1 MKYTVVLEKGESSYG
16 ACVPDLPGC
25 VAVGE
30 SREETLAL
38 LKEAIDFHID
48 GLLAD
53 GTPLPRPRCD
63 FTQIEVADRR

>member
-1 MKYTVVLEKGESSYG
+1 MKYTAVLEKGESRYG
-16 ACVPDLPGC
+16 AYVPDLPGC

-38 LKEAIDFHID
+38 LKESVDFHID

-53 GTPLPRPRCD
+53 GTPLPRPRRD

>member
-1 MKYTVVLEKGESSYG
+1 MKYTAVLEKGESSHG
-16 ACVPDLPGC
+16 AWVPDLPGC

-38 LKEAIDFHID
+38 LKEAVDFHID

>member
-1 MKYTVVLEKGESSYG
+1 MTYTAIPEKGESSYD

-30 SREETLAL
+30 SRKETLAL
-38 LKEAIDFHID
+38 LKEAVDFHID

-53 GTPLPRPRCD
+53 GVPLPCPYS
-63 FTQIEVADRR
+63 T